1 MKSVQKRIFSG
12 PYFPVFGFRKS
23 PYSVQIQENTDQK
36 KLRIWTLFMQCVSNP
51 KISACVHFRMKGI
64 NLSNMQTLITQS
76 TEKEKSYLND
86 LETSIR
92 TETRFSDLT
101 TRLSDPKS
109 LNQYLNNI

>member
-1 MKSVQKRIFSG
+1 
-12 PYFPVFGFRKS
+12 
-23 PYSVQIQENTDQK
+23 
-36 KLRIWTLFMQCVSNP
+36 
-51 KISACVHFRMKGI
+51 MKGI

-86 LETSIR
+86 LETSIK

-109 LNQYLNNI
+109 LKQYLNNI

>member
-1 MKSVQKRIFSG
+1 
-12 PYFPVFGFRKS
+12 
-23 PYSVQIQENTDQK
+23 
-36 KLRIWTLFMQCVSNP
+36 
-51 KISACVHFRMKGI
+51 MKGI

-86 LETSIR
+86 LETSIK